1 MDNPD
6 HGHQSVLLQES
17 ILLLGIEAA
26 QTIVDCTTGR
36 GGHAQAIGE
45 RLGPSGTLI
54 CIDTDDRNLH
64 YAKARLQS
72 LTCKRRFFHANF
84 GQLPEILQAAG
95 VSQVHAIFA
104 DLGVSTNQ
112 ITTGDYGLSF
122 SNDSKLDMRLDR
134 RSDTTA
140 ADLVNHMEQSELAD
154 ILFRNADERYSRR
167 IARAIVEARKVKRIE
182 TTGEL
187 AAIIRSAVKG
197 SPRAAIDSATRTFQ
211 ALRMEVNRESSSL
224 SALLAAAEA
233 LRHPGMRLAVISFHS
248 GEDRMVKNAMR
259 QWKTNSLGELL
270 TPKPMTPGDAER
282 YANPR
287 SRSAK
292 LRGFVF
298 TAANVS
304 PTQPP
309 VNS

>member
-1 MDNPD
+1 MDNLD
-6 HGHQSVLLQES
+6 HGHQSVLLHES
-17 ILLLGIEAA
+17 ILLLGVEAA

-45 RLGPSGTLI
+45 KLGPSGTLI

-64 YAKARLQS
+64 YAKTRLQS
-72 LTCKRRFFHANF
+72 LACKRRFFHANF
-84 GQLPEILQAAG
+84 GQLPEILQTAG
-95 VSQVHAIFA
+95 VSRIHAIFA

-140 ADLVNHMEQSELAD
+140 ADLVNRLEQTELAD
-154 ILFRNADERYSRR
+154 IFFRNADERYSRR

-197 SPRAAIDSATRTFQ
+197 APRAAIDSATRTFQ

-224 SALLAAAEA
+224 SALLAAAHA
-233 LRHPGMRLAVISFHS
+233 LRQPGLRLAVISFHS
-248 GEDRMVKNAMR
+248 GEDRLVKHAMR
-259 QWKTNSLGELL
+259 QWKMDALGESL
-270 TPKPMTPGDAER
+270 TPKPITPGDAEM

-298 TAANVS
+298 TAANVP
-304 PTQPP
+304 PTPP
-309 VNS
+309 PANS